1 MGPQLVQWLKVCRQA
16 GSTQHAP
23 HVAGAMIVRCHY
35 QGAVQSNSQAAHRSA
50 DLAGG
55 VLAVNGDTVSL
66 PCDSVI

>member
-1 MGPQLVQWLKVCRQA
+1 
-16 GSTQHAP
+16 
-23 HVAGAMIVRCHY
+23 MIVRCHY
-35 QGAVQSNSQAAHRSA
+35 HGAVQSNSQAAHRSA